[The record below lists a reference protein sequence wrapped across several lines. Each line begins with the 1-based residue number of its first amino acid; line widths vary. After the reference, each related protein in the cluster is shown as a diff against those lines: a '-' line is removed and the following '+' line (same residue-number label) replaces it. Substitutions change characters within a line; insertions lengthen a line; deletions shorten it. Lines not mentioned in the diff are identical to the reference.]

1 MDLASY
7 LIEKFIISLK
17 KVPFRRFFFIIFRS
31 FHAYLFQIIVK
42 KSKMGKVS
50 INDIYKKEIDQMK
63 IQEIRE
69 IIKLIDQSTLDE
81 FLYESEGTKIKLKKN
96 EKNVVTTNVAT
107 LESSTLVAQQ
117 PVVETKQ
124 VQVSEVPKEETKEKV
139 EIMEEDKSLHKITSP
154 MVGTFYRSSSP
165 DAAAYV
171 QEGTKVS
178 SESIVCI
185 VEAMKLFN
193 EIEAEVN
200 GEIVEILV
208 KDGQLV
214 EYGQP
219 LFLVKGN

>member
-1 MDLASY
+1 
-7 LIEKFIISLK
+7 
-17 KVPFRRFFFIIFRS
+17 
-31 FHAYLFQIIVK
+31 
-42 KSKMGKVS
+42 
-50 INDIYKKEIDQMK
+50 MK

-96 EKNVVTTNVAT
+96 EKNVVTASVAT
-107 LESSTLVAQQ
+107 LESTTLVAQP

-124 VQVSEVPKEETKEKV
+124 VQVSEVPNEEIKEKV
-139 EIMEEDKSLHKITSP
+139 EKIEEDKSLHKITSP
-154 MVGTFYRSSSP
+154 MVGTFYQSSSP

-171 QEGTKVS
+171 QVGTKVS